1 MPSMHQMAPTTHRSA
16 RLLSRVYG
24 FDNPKDLAASL
35 PESAVVADIGA
46 GRSRFGQKIVQI
58 RDDITWVN
66 LDPRY
71 DSVRTSRRQHRSPNN
86 LQFMAGDILDPPIAE
101 GSCDAVFCSA
111 LIPHLIM
118 TSPEL
123 GAQAV
128 RNMAG
133 LLNEDGTLYTAKFVN
148 RKGNISPSRIEI
160 VSAEA
165 YAEDPEGTVEA
176 IIDKMTLHPVIEVV
190 QKASNIASHYSGA
203 NRFV

>member
-1 MPSMHQMAPTTHRSA
+1 MHQMAPTTHRSA

-24 FDNPKDLAASL
+24 FNNPKELATSL
-35 PESAVVADIGA
+35 PECAVVADIGA
-46 GRSRFGQKIVQI
+46 GRSKLGRKIVDI
-58 RDDITWVN
+58 RDDITWIN

-71 DSVRTSRRQHRSPNN
+71 TSIRTQRRQLRSPDN
-86 LQFMAGDILDPPIAE
+86 LEFRVGDILDPPIEE

-111 LIPHLIM
+111 LLPHIIM

-133 LLNEDGTLYTAKFVN
+133 LLNPDGTLYTAKFVN

-160 VSAEA
+160 VSAKE
-165 YAEDPEGTVEA
+165 YAEDPDREVNTIVE
-176 IIDKMTLHPVIEVV
+176 KMTLHPVIEVI

-203 NRFV
+203 NRFS